1 MEEVINTIQ
10 HITQQYGKD
19 ILLEKRFLNI
29 FNDLYPIRM
38 DREDFSLLS
47 DIVKK
52 GYLKQILKIKKR
64 NLKKEI
70 DSISNSLIRDGHAEK
85 NVHHLLCSIIVG
97 IGITT
102 EQDYW
107 ETLKGQTCPKQP
119 SSSIDLNF
127 HLMGLN
133 VIPYVCLLLFL
144 AVVVSIPYLYICSLS
159 YLWPFWAITIVVSFC
174 GIATIVYYT
183 LIEKKWAS
191 FQKGCFRGLMICLS
205 ILLIVFPT
213 LAFGYKECGL
223 FYYWSFNYSE
233 YQTDALFLTI
243 MYSVVAGVLFLKSC
257 FLTTEGGLKNK
268 KQSKKC
274 NYKIVL
280 GIVSAIFCYAICTYT
295 IITMPYY
302 QKKSEFD
309 SYNIRSKELK
319 RNRQNISKSLSFC
332 GIQLG
337 DNFERCLSIVRTNMT
352 AIELE
357 SGKDARH
364 FSEIS
369 AVIDTTDY
377 SLIVDSVIKAQT
389 SWDNQNVKVG
399 LYFNK
404 GINVAIKITELNQNP
419 LPLFISK
426 YGRAE
431 YFIPKLDYDE
441 TLTSKVDN
449 NQFLYKGYDYTSYRY
464 YLGDYRCFDDY
475 RWTFRNSI
483 ISIRY
488 LGDDS
493 YSSYILYLNRNCEK
507 LYSEYKQYSEK
518 LEQEKKRQDKIKEI
532 RKYQQQQRKA
542 AIEKKHEENNHK
554 KAFNEI

>member
-10 HITQQYGKD
+10 HIIQQYGKEV
-19 ILLEKRFLNI
+19 LLEKRFLNI

-38 DREDFSLLS
+38 DREVFSLLS
-47 DIVKK
+47 DIVKR

-70 DSISNSLIRDGHAEK
+70 DSISSSLIRDGHAEK
-85 NVHHLLCSIIVG
+85 NVRHILCAIIVG
-97 IGITT
+97 VGITT

-127 HLMGLN
+127 HMIGLN
-133 VIPYVCLLLFL
+133 IIPYVCLFLFL
-144 AVVVSIPYLYICSLS
+144 AVAVSIPYLYICSLS
-159 YLWPFWAITIVVSFC
+159 YLWPFWAITIVISFC
-174 GIATIVYYT
+174 GIVTIVYYT
-183 LIEKKWAS
+183 LIEKKWTS

-205 ILLIVFPT
+205 ILLIVFPMLT
-213 LAFGYKECGL
+213 FGYKECGL
-223 FYYWSFNYSE
+223 FYYWSSNYSG
-233 YQTDALFLTI
+233 YQTDASSLTT
-243 MYSVVAGVLFLKSC
+243 MYSAVAGMLFLKSC
-257 FLTTEGGLKNK
+257 FLSTEGSLKNK
-268 KQSKKC
+268 KQSKK
-274 NYKIVL
+274 YKTVL
-280 GIVSAIFCYAICTYT
+280 GFISAIFCYAICTYT
-295 IITMPYY
+295 IIAMPYY

-309 SYNIRSKELK
+309 SYNIKSKELK
-319 RNRQNISKSLSFC
+319 QNRQNISKSLSFC

-337 DNFERCLSIVRTNMT
+337 DEFGRCLSIVRANMNT
-352 AIELE
+352 IEFE
-357 SGKDARH
+357 SGN
-364 FSEIS
+364 ETT

-377 SLIVDSVIKAQT
+377 SLIVDSVITAKT
-389 SWDNQNVKVG
+389 FWDNQNVIVS

-404 GINVAIKITELNQNP
+404 GINMAIKITGLTQNP

-426 YGRAE
+426 YGRPE
-431 YFIPKLDYDE
+431 YFIPMLDYDE
-441 TLTSKVDN
+441 TLVSKVDN

-464 YLGDYRCFDDY
+464 YLGDYICFDDY
-475 RWTFRNSI
+475 RWTFKNSI

-518 LEQEKKRQDKIKEI
+518 LEQEKRRQDKVKEI

-542 AIEKKHEENNHK
+542 AVEKKREEKNHR

>member
-10 HITQQYGKD
+10 HIIQQYGKD
-19 ILLEKRFLNI
+19 VLLEKRFLNI

-38 DREDFSLLS
+38 DREIFSLLS
-47 DIVKK
+47 DIVKR

-64 NLKKEI
+64 NLKKEM
-70 DSISNSLIRDGHAEK
+70 DSISSSLIRDGHAEK
-85 NVHHLLCSIIVG
+85 NVRHILCAIIVG
-97 IGITT
+97 VGIAT

-127 HLMGLN
+127 HMIGLN
-133 VIPYVCLLLFL
+133 IIPYVCLFLFL
-144 AVVVSIPYLYICSLS
+144 AVAVSIPYLYICSLS
-159 YLWPFWAITIVVSFC
+159 YLWPFWAITIVISFC

-183 LIEKKWAS
+183 LIEKKWTS

-205 ILLIVFPT
+205 ILLIVFPMLT
-213 LAFGYKECGL
+213 FGYKECGL
-223 FYYWSFNYSE
+223 FYYWSSNYSG
-233 YQTDALFLTI
+233 YQTDASSLTT
-243 MYSVVAGVLFLKSC
+243 MYSAVAGMLFLKSC
-257 FLTTEGGLKNK
+257 FLSTEGSLKNK
-268 KQSKKC
+268 KQSKK
-274 NYKIVL
+274 YKTIL
-280 GIVSAIFCYAICTYT
+280 GFISAIFCYTICTYT
-295 IITMPYY
+295 IIAMPYY

-309 SYNIRSKELK
+309 SYNIKSKELK
-319 RNRQNISKSLSFC
+319 QNRQNISKSLSFC

-337 DNFERCLSIVRTNMT
+337 DEFGRCLSIVRANMN
-352 AIELE
+352 AIEFE
-357 SGKDARH
+357 SGNEAT
-364 FSEIS
+364 

-377 SLIVDSVIKAQT
+377 SLIVDSVITAKT
-389 SWDNQNVKVG
+389 FWDNQNVIVS

-404 GINVAIKITELNQNP
+404 GINMAIKITGLTQNP

-426 YGRAE
+426 YGRPE
-431 YFIPKLDYDE
+431 YFIPRLDYDE

-464 YLGDYRCFDDY
+464 YLGDYICFDDY
-475 RWTFRNSI
+475 RWTFKNSI

-518 LEQEKKRQDKIKEI
+518 LEQEKRRQDKVKEI

-542 AIEKKHEENNHK
+542 AIEKKREEKNHR

>member
-10 HITQQYGKD
+10 HIIQQYGKEV
-19 ILLEKRFLNI
+19 LLEKRFLNI

-38 DREDFSLLS
+38 DREVFSLLS
-47 DIVKK
+47 DIVKR

-70 DSISNSLIRDGHAEK
+70 DSISSSLIRDGHAEK
-85 NVHHLLCSIIVG
+85 NVRHILCAIIVG
-97 IGITT
+97 VGITT

-127 HLMGLN
+127 HMIGLN
-133 VIPYVCLLLFL
+133 IIPYVCLFLFL
-144 AVVVSIPYLYICSLS
+144 AVAVSIPYLYICSLS
-159 YLWPFWAITIVVSFC
+159 YLWPFWAITIVISFC
-174 GIATIVYYT
+174 GIVTIVYYT
-183 LIEKKWAS
+183 LIEKKWTS

-205 ILLIVFPT
+205 ILLIVFPMLT
-213 LAFGYKECGL
+213 FGYKECGL
-223 FYYWSFNYSE
+223 FYYWSSNYSG
-233 YQTDALFLTI
+233 YQTDASSLTT
-243 MYSVVAGVLFLKSC
+243 MYSTVAGMLFLKSC
-257 FLTTEGGLKNK
+257 FLSTEGSLKNK
-268 KQSKKC
+268 KQSKK
-274 NYKIVL
+274 YKTVL
-280 GIVSAIFCYAICTYT
+280 GFISAIFCYAICTYT
-295 IITMPYY
+295 IIAMPYY

-309 SYNIRSKELK
+309 SYNIKSKELK
-319 RNRQNISKSLSFC
+319 QNRQNISKSLSFC

-337 DNFERCLSIVRTNMT
+337 DEFGRCLSIVRANMN
-352 AIELE
+352 AIEFE
-357 SGKDARH
+357 SGN
-364 FSEIS
+364 ETT

-377 SLIVDSVIKAQT
+377 SLIVDSVITAKT
-389 SWDNQNVKVG
+389 FWDNQNVIVS

-404 GINVAIKITELNQNP
+404 GINMAIKITGLTQNP

-426 YGRAE
+426 YGRPE
-431 YFIPKLDYDE
+431 YFIPMLDYDE
-441 TLTSKVDN
+441 TLVSKVDN

-464 YLGDYRCFDDY
+464 YLGDYICFDDY
-475 RWTFRNSI
+475 RWTFKNSI

-518 LEQEKKRQDKIKEI
+518 LEQEKRRQDKVKEI

-542 AIEKKHEENNHK
+542 AVEKKREEKNHR

>member
-10 HITQQYGKD
+10 HIIQQYGKEV
-19 ILLEKRFLNI
+19 LLEKRFLNI

-38 DREDFSLLS
+38 DREVFSLLS
-47 DIVKK
+47 DIVKR

-70 DSISNSLIRDGHAEK
+70 DSISSSLIRDGHAEK
-85 NVHHLLCSIIVG
+85 NVRHILCAIIVG
-97 IGITT
+97 VGITT

-127 HLMGLN
+127 HMIGLN
-133 VIPYVCLLLFL
+133 IIPYVCLFLFL
-144 AVVVSIPYLYICSLS
+144 AVAVSIPYLYICSLS
-159 YLWPFWAITIVVSFC
+159 YLWPFWAITIVISFC
-174 GIATIVYYT
+174 GIVTIVYYT
-183 LIEKKWAS
+183 LIEKKWTS

-205 ILLIVFPT
+205 ILLIVFPMLT
-213 LAFGYKECGL
+213 FGYKECGL
-223 FYYWSFNYSE
+223 FYYWSSNYSG
-233 YQTDALFLTI
+233 YQTDASSLTT
-243 MYSVVAGVLFLKSC
+243 MYSAVAGMLFLKSC
-257 FLTTEGGLKNK
+257 FLSTEGSLKNK
-268 KQSKKC
+268 KQSKK
-274 NYKIVL
+274 YKTVL
-280 GIVSAIFCYAICTYT
+280 GFISAIFCYAICTYT
-295 IITMPYY
+295 IIAMPYY

-309 SYNIRSKELK
+309 SYNIKSKELK
-319 RNRQNISKSLSFC
+319 QNRQNISKSLSFC

-337 DNFERCLSIVRTNMT
+337 DEFGRCLSIVRANMN
-352 AIELE
+352 AIEFE
-357 SGKDARH
+357 SGN
-364 FSEIS
+364 ETT

-377 SLIVDSVIKAQT
+377 SLIVDSVITAKT
-389 SWDNQNVKVG
+389 FWDNQNVIVS

-404 GINVAIKITELNQNP
+404 GINMAIKITGLTQNP

-426 YGRAE
+426 YGRPE
-431 YFIPKLDYDE
+431 YFIPMLDYDE
-441 TLTSKVDN
+441 TLVSKVDN

-464 YLGDYRCFDDY
+464 YLGDYICFDDY
-475 RWTFRNSI
+475 RWTFKNSI

-518 LEQEKKRQDKIKEI
+518 LEQEKRRQDKVKEI

-542 AIEKKHEENNHK
+542 AVEKKREEKNHR

>member
-1 MEEVINTIQ
+1 MEKVINTIQ
-10 HITQQYGKD
+10 HIIQQYGKD
-19 ILLEKRFLNI
+19 VLLEKRFLNI

-38 DREDFSLLS
+38 DREAFSLLS

-64 NLKKEI
+64 NLKKEM
-70 DSISNSLIRDGHAEK
+70 DSISSSLIKDGHAEK
-85 NVHHLLCSIIVG
+85 NVRHILCAIIVG
-97 IGITT
+97 TGITT

-107 ETLKGQTCPKQP
+107 ETLKGQICPKQP

-127 HLMGLN
+127 HMIGLN
-133 VIPYVCLLLFL
+133 IIPYVCLFLFL
-144 AVVVSIPYLYICSLS
+144 AVAVSIPYLYICSLS
-159 YLWPFWAITIVVSFC
+159 YLWPFWAITIVISFC

-183 LIEKKWAS
+183 LIEKKWTS

-213 LAFGYKECGL
+213 LTFCYKECGL
-223 FYYWSFNYSE
+223 FYYWSSNYSE
-233 YQTDALFLTI
+233 YQTDAWSLTM

-257 FLTTEGGLKNK
+257 FLSTEETLKNK

-295 IITMPYY
+295 IIAMPYY

-309 SYNIRSKELK
+309 SYNIKSKELK
-319 RNRQNISKSLSFC
+319 QNRQNISKSLSFC

-337 DNFERCLSIVRTNMT
+337 DEFRRCLSIVRANMN

-357 SGKDARH
+357 SGNEAT
-364 FSEIS
+364 

-377 SLIVDSVIKAQT
+377 SLIVDSVITAKT
-389 SWDNQNVKVG
+389 FWDNQNVIVS

-404 GINVAIKITELNQNP
+404 GINMAIKITGLTQNP

-426 YGRAE
+426 YGRPE
-431 YFIPKLDYDE
+431 HFIPMLDYDE

-449 NQFLYKGYDYTSYRY
+449 NQFLYKGLDYTSYRY
-464 YLGDYRCFDDY
+464 YLGDYMCFDDY
-475 RWTFRNSI
+475 RWTFKNSI

-507 LYSEYKQYSEK
+507 LYSEYKLYSEK
-518 LEQEKKRQDKIKEI
+518 LELEKRRLDKVKEI

-542 AIEKKHEENNHK
+542 AIEKKREEKNHR

>member
-1 MEEVINTIQ
+1 MEKVINTIQ
-10 HITQQYGKD
+10 HIIQQYGKD
-19 ILLEKRFLNI
+19 VLLEKRFLNI

-38 DREDFSLLS
+38 DREAFSLLS

-64 NLKKEI
+64 NLKKEM
-70 DSISNSLIRDGHAEK
+70 DSISSSLIRDGHAEK
-85 NVHHLLCSIIVG
+85 NVRHILCAIIVG
-97 IGITT
+97 VGITT

-107 ETLKGQTCPKQP
+107 ETLKGQICPKQP
-119 SSSIDLNF
+119 SPSIDLNF
-127 HLMGLN
+127 HMIGLN
-133 VIPYVCLLLFL
+133 IIPYVCLFLFL
-144 AVVVSIPYLYICSLS
+144 AVAVSIPYLYICSLS
-159 YLWPFWAITIVVSFC
+159 YLWPFWAITIVISFC

-183 LIEKKWAS
+183 LIEKKWTS

-213 LAFGYKECGL
+213 LTFCYKECGL
-223 FYYWSFNYSE
+223 FYYWSSNYSE
-233 YQTDALFLTI
+233 YQTDAWSLTM

-257 FLTTEGGLKNK
+257 FLSTEETLKNK

-295 IITMPYY
+295 IIAMPYY

-309 SYNIRSKELK
+309 SYNIKSKELK
-319 RNRQNISKSLSFC
+319 QNRQNISKSLSFC

-337 DNFERCLSIVRTNMT
+337 DEFGRCLSIVRANMN
-352 AIELE
+352 AIELA
-357 SGKDARH
+357 SGNEAT
-364 FSEIS
+364 

-377 SLIVDSVIKAQT
+377 SLIVDSVITAKT
-389 SWDNQNVKVG
+389 FWDNQNVIVS

-404 GINVAIKITELNQNP
+404 GINMAIKITGLTQNP

-426 YGRAE
+426 YGRPE
-431 YFIPKLDYDE
+431 YFIPRLDYDE

-449 NQFLYKGYDYTSYRY
+449 NQFLYKGLDYTSYRY
-464 YLGDYRCFDDY
+464 YLGDYICFDDY
-475 RWTFRNSI
+475 RWTFKKSI

-507 LYSEYKQYSEK
+507 LYSEYKLYSEK
-518 LEQEKKRQDKIKEI
+518 LEQEKRRQDKVKEI

-542 AIEKKHEENNHK
+542 AIEKKREEKNHR

>member
-10 HITQQYGKD
+10 HIIQQYGKD
-19 ILLEKRFLNI
+19 VLLEKRFLNI

-38 DREDFSLLS
+38 DREVFSLLS
-47 DIVKK
+47 DIVKR

-64 NLKKEI
+64 NLKKEM
-70 DSISNSLIRDGHAEK
+70 DSISSSLIRDGHAEK
-85 NVHHLLCSIIVG
+85 NVCHILCAIIVG
-97 IGITT
+97 VGITT
-102 EQDYW
+102 KQDYW

-119 SSSIDLNF
+119 SSSIDLNS
-127 HLMGLN
+127 HMIGLN
-133 VIPYVCLLLFL
+133 IIPYVCLFLFL
-144 AVVVSIPYLYICSLS
+144 AVAVSIPYLYICSLS
-159 YLWPFWAITIVVSFC
+159 YLWPFWAITIVISFC

-183 LIEKKWAS
+183 LIEKKWTS

-213 LAFGYKECGL
+213 LTFCYKECGL
-223 FYYWSFNYSE
+223 FYYWCSNYSE
-233 YQTDALFLTI
+233 YQTDTQSLTM

-257 FLTTEGGLKNK
+257 FLSTEETLKNK

-274 NYKIVL
+274 NYKIAL

-295 IITMPYY
+295 IIAIPYY

-309 SYNIRSKELK
+309 SYNIKSKELK
-319 RNRQNISKSLSFC
+319 QNRQNISKSLSFC

-337 DNFERCLSIVRTNMT
+337 DEFGRCLSIVRANMN
-352 AIELE
+352 AIEFE
-357 SGKDARH
+357 SGNEAT
-364 FSEIS
+364 

-377 SLIVDSVIKAQT
+377 SLIVDSVIIAKT
-389 SWDNQNVKVG
+389 FWDNQNVIVS

-404 GINVAIKITELNQNP
+404 GINMAIKITGLTQNP

-431 YFIPKLDYDE
+431 YFIPRLDYDE

-449 NQFLYKGYDYTSYRY
+449 NQFLYKGYDYTSYHY
-464 YLGDYRCFDDY
+464 YLGDYICFDDY
-475 RWTFRNSI
+475 RWTFKNSI

-518 LEQEKKRQDKIKEI
+518 LEQEKRRQDKVKEI

-542 AIEKKHEENNHK
+542 AIENKREEKNHR

>member
-10 HITQQYGKD
+10 HIIQQYGKD
-19 ILLEKRFLNI
+19 VLLEKRFLNI

-38 DREDFSLLS
+38 DREVFSLLS
-47 DIVKK
+47 DIVKR

-64 NLKKEI
+64 NLKKEM
-70 DSISNSLIRDGHAEK
+70 DSISSSLIRDGHAEK
-85 NVHHLLCSIIVG
+85 NVRHILCAIIVG
-97 IGITT
+97 VGIAT

-127 HLMGLN
+127 HMIGLN
-133 VIPYVCLLLFL
+133 IIPYVCLFLFL
-144 AVVVSIPYLYICSLS
+144 AVAVSIPYLYICSLS
-159 YLWPFWAITIVVSFC
+159 YLWPFWAITIVISFC

-183 LIEKKWAS
+183 LIEKKWTS

-205 ILLIVFPT
+205 ILLIVFPMLT
-213 LAFGYKECGL
+213 FGYKECGL
-223 FYYWSFNYSE
+223 FYYWSSNYSG
-233 YQTDALFLTI
+233 YQTDASSLTT
-243 MYSVVAGVLFLKSC
+243 MYSAVAGMLFLKSC
-257 FLTTEGGLKNK
+257 FLSTEGSLKNK
-268 KQSKKC
+268 KQSKK
-274 NYKIVL
+274 YKTVL
-280 GIVSAIFCYAICTYT
+280 GFISAIFCYTICTYT
-295 IITMPYY
+295 IIAMPYY

-309 SYNIRSKELK
+309 SYNIKSKELK
-319 RNRQNISKSLSFC
+319 QNRQNISKSLSFC

-337 DNFERCLSIVRTNMT
+337 DEIGRCLSIVRANMN
-352 AIELE
+352 AIEFE
-357 SGKDARH
+357 SGNEAT
-364 FSEIS
+364 

-377 SLIVDSVIKAQT
+377 SLIVDSVITAKT
-389 SWDNQNVKVG
+389 FWDNQNVIVS

-404 GINVAIKITELNQNP
+404 GINMAIKITGLTQNP

-426 YGRAE
+426 YGRPE
-431 YFIPKLDYDE
+431 YFIPRLDYDE

-464 YLGDYRCFDDY
+464 YLGDYICFDDY
-475 RWTFRNSI
+475 RWTFKNSI

-507 LYSEYKQYSEK
+507 LYSG
-518 LEQEKKRQDKIKEI
+518 
-532 RKYQQQQRKA
+532 
-542 AIEKKHEENNHK
+542 
-554 KAFNEI
+554 

>member
-10 HITQQYGKD
+10 HIIQQYGKEV
-19 ILLEKRFLNI
+19 LLEKRFLNI

-38 DREDFSLLS
+38 DREVFSLLS
-47 DIVKK
+47 DIVKR

-70 DSISNSLIRDGHAEK
+70 DSISSSLIRDGHAEK
-85 NVHHLLCSIIVG
+85 NVRHILCAIIVG
-97 IGITT
+97 VGITT

-127 HLMGLN
+127 HMIGLN
-133 VIPYVCLLLFL
+133 IIPYVCLFLFL
-144 AVVVSIPYLYICSLS
+144 AVAVSIPYLYICSLS
-159 YLWPFWAITIVVSFC
+159 YLWPFWAITIVISFC
-174 GIATIVYYT
+174 GIVTIVYYT
-183 LIEKKWAS
+183 LIEKKWTS

-205 ILLIVFPT
+205 ILLIVFPMLT
-213 LAFGYKECGL
+213 FGYKECGL
-223 FYYWSFNYSE
+223 FYYWSSNYSG
-233 YQTDALFLTI
+233 YQTDASSLTT
-243 MYSVVAGVLFLKSC
+243 MYSAVAGMLFLKSC
-257 FLTTEGGLKNK
+257 FLSTEGSLKNK
-268 KQSKKC
+268 KQSKK
-274 NYKIVL
+274 YKTVL
-280 GIVSAIFCYAICTYT
+280 GFISAIFCYAICTYT
-295 IITMPYY
+295 IIAMPYY

-309 SYNIRSKELK
+309 SYNIKSKELK
-319 RNRQNISKSLSFC
+319 QNRQNISKSLSFC

-337 DNFERCLSIVRTNMT
+337 DEFGRCLSIVRANMNI
-352 AIELE
+352 IEFE
-357 SGKDARH
+357 SGN
-364 FSEIS
+364 ETT

-377 SLIVDSVIKAQT
+377 SLIVDSVITAKT
-389 SWDNQNVKVG
+389 FWDNQNVIVS

-404 GINVAIKITELNQNP
+404 GINMAIKITGLTQNP

-426 YGRAE
+426 YGRPE
-431 YFIPKLDYDE
+431 YFIPMLDYDE
-441 TLTSKVDN
+441 TLVSKVDN

-464 YLGDYRCFDDY
+464 YLGDYICFDDY
-475 RWTFRNSI
+475 RWTFKNSI

-518 LEQEKKRQDKIKEI
+518 LEQEKRRQDKVKEI

-542 AIEKKHEENNHK
+542 AVEKKREEKNHR

>member
-10 HITQQYGKD
+10 HIIQQYGKEV
-19 ILLEKRFLNI
+19 LLEKRFLNI

-38 DREDFSLLS
+38 DREVFSLLS
-47 DIVKK
+47 DIVKR

-70 DSISNSLIRDGHAEK
+70 DSISSSLIRDGHAEK
-85 NVHHLLCSIIVG
+85 NVRHILCAIIVG
-97 IGITT
+97 VGITT

-127 HLMGLN
+127 HMIGLN
-133 VIPYVCLLLFL
+133 IIPYVCLFLFL
-144 AVVVSIPYLYICSLS
+144 AVAVSIPYLYICSLS
-159 YLWPFWAITIVVSFC
+159 YLWPFWAITIVISFC
-174 GIATIVYYT
+174 GIVTIVYYT
-183 LIEKKWAS
+183 LIEKKWTS

-205 ILLIVFPT
+205 ILLIVFPMLT
-213 LAFGYKECGL
+213 FGYKECGL
-223 FYYWSFNYSE
+223 FYYWSSNYSG
-233 YQTDALFLTI
+233 YQTDASSLTT
-243 MYSVVAGVLFLKSC
+243 MYSAVAGMLFLKSC
-257 FLTTEGGLKNK
+257 SLSTEGSLKNK
-268 KQSKKC
+268 KQSKK
-274 NYKIVL
+274 YKTVL
-280 GIVSAIFCYAICTYT
+280 GFISAIFCYAICTYT
-295 IITMPYY
+295 IIAMPYY

-309 SYNIRSKELK
+309 SYNIKSKELK
-319 RNRQNISKSLSFC
+319 QNRQNISKSLSFC

-337 DNFERCLSIVRTNMT
+337 DEFGRCLSIVRANMNT
-352 AIELE
+352 IEFE
-357 SGKDARH
+357 SGN
-364 FSEIS
+364 ETT

-377 SLIVDSVIKAQT
+377 SLIVDSVITAKT
-389 SWDNQNVKVG
+389 FWDNQNVIVS

-404 GINVAIKITELNQNP
+404 GINMAIKITGLTQNP

-426 YGRAE
+426 YGRPE
-431 YFIPKLDYDE
+431 YFIPMLDYDE
-441 TLTSKVDN
+441 TLVSKVDN

-464 YLGDYRCFDDY
+464 YLGDYICFDDY
-475 RWTFRNSI
+475 RWTFKNSI

-518 LEQEKKRQDKIKEI
+518 LEQEKRRQDKVKEI

-542 AIEKKHEENNHK
+542 AVEKKREEKNHR

>member
-1 MEEVINTIQ
+1 MEKVINTIQ
-10 HITQQYGKD
+10 HIIQQYGKD
-19 ILLEKRFLNI
+19 VLLEKRFLNI

-38 DREDFSLLS
+38 DREAFSLLS

-64 NLKKEI
+64 NLKKEM
-70 DSISNSLIRDGHAEK
+70 DSISSSLIRDGHAEK
-85 NVHHLLCSIIVG
+85 NVRHILCAIIVG
-97 IGITT
+97 VGITT

-107 ETLKGQTCPKQP
+107 ETLKGQICPKQP
-119 SSSIDLNF
+119 SPSIDLNF
-127 HLMGLN
+127 HMIGLN
-133 VIPYVCLLLFL
+133 IIPYVCLFLFL
-144 AVVVSIPYLYICSLS
+144 AVAVSIPYLYICSLS
-159 YLWPFWAITIVVSFC
+159 YLWPFWAITIVISFC

-183 LIEKKWAS
+183 LIEKKWTS

-213 LAFGYKECGL
+213 LTFCYKECGL
-223 FYYWSFNYSE
+223 FYYWSSNYSE
-233 YQTDALFLTI
+233 YQTDAWSLTM

-257 FLTTEGGLKNK
+257 FLSTEETLKNK
-268 KQSKKC
+268 KRSKKC

-295 IITMPYY
+295 IIAMPYY

-309 SYNIRSKELK
+309 SYNIKSKELK
-319 RNRQNISKSLSFC
+319 QNRQNISKSLSFC

-337 DNFERCLSIVRTNMT
+337 DEFGRCLSIVRANMN
-352 AIELE
+352 AIELA
-357 SGKDARH
+357 SGNEAT
-364 FSEIS
+364 

-377 SLIVDSVIKAQT
+377 SLIVDSVITAKT
-389 SWDNQNVKVG
+389 FWDNQNVIVS

-404 GINVAIKITELNQNP
+404 GINMAIKITGLTQNP

-426 YGRAE
+426 YGRPE
-431 YFIPKLDYDE
+431 YFIPRLDYDE

-449 NQFLYKGYDYTSYRY
+449 NQFLYKGLDYTSYRY
-464 YLGDYRCFDDY
+464 YLGDYICFDDY
-475 RWTFRNSI
+475 RWTFKKSI

-507 LYSEYKQYSEK
+507 LYSEYKLYSEK
-518 LEQEKKRQDKIKEI
+518 LEQEKRRQDKVKEI

-542 AIEKKHEENNHK
+542 AIEKKREEKNHR

>member
-10 HITQQYGKD
+10 HIIQQYGKD
-19 ILLEKRFLNI
+19 VLLEKRFLNI

-38 DREDFSLLS
+38 DREVFSLLS
-47 DIVKK
+47 DIVKR
-52 GYLKQILKIKKR
+52 GCLKQILKIKKR
-64 NLKKEI
+64 NLKKEM
-70 DSISNSLIRDGHAEK
+70 DSISSSLIRDGHAEK
-85 NVHHLLCSIIVG
+85 NVRHILCAIIVG
-97 IGITT
+97 VGIAT

-127 HLMGLN
+127 HMIGLN
-133 VIPYVCLLLFL
+133 IIPYVCLFLFL
-144 AVVVSIPYLYICSLS
+144 AVAVSIPYLYICSLS
-159 YLWPFWAITIVVSFC
+159 YLWPFWAITIVISFC

-183 LIEKKWAS
+183 LIEKKWTS

-205 ILLIVFPT
+205 ILLIVFPMLT
-213 LAFGYKECGL
+213 FGYKECGL
-223 FYYWSFNYSE
+223 FYYWSSNYSG
-233 YQTDALFLTI
+233 YQTDASSLTT
-243 MYSVVAGVLFLKSC
+243 MYSAVAGMLFLKSC
-257 FLTTEGGLKNK
+257 FLSTEGSLKNK
-268 KQSKKC
+268 KQSKK
-274 NYKIVL
+274 YKTVL
-280 GIVSAIFCYAICTYT
+280 GFISAIFCYTICTYT
-295 IITMPYY
+295 IIAMPYY

-309 SYNIRSKELK
+309 SYNIKSKELK
-319 RNRQNISKSLSFC
+319 QNRQNISKSLSFC

-337 DNFERCLSIVRTNMT
+337 DEFGRCLSIVRANMN
-352 AIELE
+352 AIEFE
-357 SGKDARH
+357 SGNEAT
-364 FSEIS
+364 

-377 SLIVDSVIKAQT
+377 SLIVDSVITAKT
-389 SWDNQNVKVG
+389 FWDNQNVIVS

-404 GINVAIKITELNQNP
+404 GINMAIKITGLTQNP

-426 YGRAE
+426 YGRPE
-431 YFIPKLDYDE
+431 YFIPRLDYDE

-464 YLGDYRCFDDY
+464 YLGDYICFDDY
-475 RWTFRNSI
+475 RWTFKNSI

-518 LEQEKKRQDKIKEI
+518 LEQEKRRQDKVKEI

-542 AIEKKHEENNHK
+542 AIEKKREEKNHR

>member
-10 HITQQYGKD
+10 HIIQQYGKD
-19 ILLEKRFLNI
+19 VLLEKRFLNI

-38 DREDFSLLS
+38 DREVFSLLS
-47 DIVKK
+47 DIVKR
-52 GYLKQILKIKKR
+52 GYLKQILKIKKK
-64 NLKKEI
+64 NLKKEM
-70 DSISNSLIRDGHAEK
+70 DSISSSLIREGHAEK
-85 NVHHLLCSIIVG
+85 NVRHILCAIIVG
-97 IGITT
+97 VGITT

-127 HLMGLN
+127 HMIGLN
-133 VIPYVCLLLFL
+133 IIPYVCLFLFL
-144 AVVVSIPYLYICSLS
+144 TVAVSIPYLYICSLS
-159 YLWPFWAITIVVSFC
+159 YLWPFGAITIVISFC

-183 LIEKKWAS
+183 LIEKKWTS
-191 FQKGCFRGLMICLS
+191 FQKGCFRGVMICLS

-213 LAFGYKECGL
+213 LTFCYKECGL
-223 FYYWSFNYSE
+223 FYYWSSNYSE
-233 YQTDALFLTI
+233 YQTDAWSLTM

-257 FLTTEGGLKNK
+257 FLSTEETLKNK

-295 IITMPYY
+295 IIAMPYY

-309 SYNIRSKELK
+309 SYNIKSKELK
-319 RNRQNISKSLSFC
+319 QNRQNISKSLSYC

-337 DNFERCLSIVRTNMT
+337 DEFERCLSKVRANMN
-352 AIELE
+352 AIEFE
-357 SGKDARH
+357 SAN
-364 FSEIS
+364 EAT

-377 SLIVDSVIKAQT
+377 SLIVDSVITAKT
-389 SWDNQNVKVG
+389 FWDNQNVIVS

-404 GINVAIKITELNQNP
+404 GINMAIKITGLTQNP

-426 YGRAE
+426 YGRPE
-431 YFIPKLDYDE
+431 YFIPRLDYDE

-449 NQFLYKGYDYTSYRY
+449 NQFLYKGYDYTSYHC
-464 YLGDYRCFDDY
+464 YLGDYICFDDY
-475 RWTFRNSI
+475 RWTFKNSI

-518 LEQEKKRQDKIKEI
+518 LEQEKRRQDKVKEI

-542 AIEKKHEENNHK
+542 AIEKKREEKNNR

>member
-10 HITQQYGKD
+10 HIIQQYGKD
-19 ILLEKRFLNI
+19 VLLEKRFLNI

-38 DREDFSLLS
+38 DREVFSLLS
-47 DIVKK
+47 DIVKR

-64 NLKKEI
+64 NLKKEM
-70 DSISNSLIRDGHAEK
+70 DSISSSLIRDGHAEK
-85 NVHHLLCSIIVG
+85 NVRHILCAIIVG
-97 IGITT
+97 VGIAT

-127 HLMGLN
+127 HMIGLN
-133 VIPYVCLLLFL
+133 IIPYVCLFLFL
-144 AVVVSIPYLYICSLS
+144 AVAVSIPYLYICSLS
-159 YLWPFWAITIVVSFC
+159 YLWPFWAITIVISFC

-183 LIEKKWAS
+183 LIEKKWTS

-205 ILLIVFPT
+205 ILLIVFPMLT
-213 LAFGYKECGL
+213 FGYKECGL
-223 FYYWSFNYSE
+223 FYYWSSNYSG
-233 YQTDALFLTI
+233 YQTDASSLTT
-243 MYSVVAGVLFLKSC
+243 MYSAVAGMLFLKSC
-257 FLTTEGGLKNK
+257 FLSTEGSLKNK
-268 KQSKKC
+268 KQSKK
-274 NYKIVL
+274 YKTVL
-280 GIVSAIFCYAICTYT
+280 GFISAIFCYTICTYT
-295 IITMPYY
+295 IIAMPYY

-309 SYNIRSKELK
+309 SYNIKSKELK
-319 RNRQNISKSLSFC
+319 QNRQNISKSLSFC
-332 GIQLG
+332 GIQFG
-337 DNFERCLSIVRTNMT
+337 DEFGRCLSIVRAKMN
-352 AIELE
+352 AIEFE
-357 SGKDARH
+357 SGNEAT
-364 FSEIS
+364 

-377 SLIVDSVIKAQT
+377 SLIVDSVITAKT
-389 SWDNQNVKVG
+389 FWDNQNVIVS

-404 GINVAIKITELNQNP
+404 GINMAIKITGLTQNP

-426 YGRAE
+426 YGRPE
-431 YFIPKLDYDE
+431 YFIPRLDYDE

-464 YLGDYRCFDDY
+464 YLGDYICFDDY
-475 RWTFRNSI
+475 RWTFKNSI

-518 LEQEKKRQDKIKEI
+518 LEQEKRRQDKVKEI

-542 AIEKKHEENNHK
+542 AIEKKREEKNHR

>member
-10 HITQQYGKD
+10 HIIQQYGKD
-19 ILLEKRFLNI
+19 VLLEKRFLNI

-38 DREDFSLLS
+38 DREVFSLLS
-47 DIVKK
+47 DIVKR

-64 NLKKEI
+64 NLKKEM
-70 DSISNSLIRDGHAEK
+70 DSISSSLIRDGHAEK
-85 NVHHLLCSIIVG
+85 NVRHILCAIIVG
-97 IGITT
+97 VGIAT

-127 HLMGLN
+127 HMIGLN
-133 VIPYVCLLLFL
+133 IIPYVCLFLFL
-144 AVVVSIPYLYICSLS
+144 AVAVSIPYLYICSLS
-159 YLWPFWAITIVVSFC
+159 YLWPFWAITIVISFC

-183 LIEKKWAS
+183 LIEKKWTS

-205 ILLIVFPT
+205 ILLIVFPMLT
-213 LAFGYKECGL
+213 FGYKECGL
-223 FYYWSFNYSE
+223 FYYWSSNYSG
-233 YQTDALFLTI
+233 YQTDASSLTT
-243 MYSVVAGVLFLKSC
+243 MYSAVAGMLFLKSC
-257 FLTTEGGLKNK
+257 FLSTEGSLKNK
-268 KQSKKC
+268 KQSKK
-274 NYKIVL
+274 YKTVL
-280 GIVSAIFCYAICTYT
+280 GFISAIFCYTICTYT
-295 IITMPYY
+295 IIAMPYY

-309 SYNIRSKELK
+309 SYNIKSKELK
-319 RNRQNISKSLSFC
+319 QNRQNISKSLSFC

-337 DNFERCLSIVRTNMT
+337 DEFGRCLSIVRANMN
-352 AIELE
+352 AIEFE
-357 SGKDARH
+357 SGNEAT
-364 FSEIS
+364 

-377 SLIVDSVIKAQT
+377 SLIVDSVITAKT
-389 SWDNQNVKVG
+389 FWDNQNVIVS

-404 GINVAIKITELNQNP
+404 GINMAIKITGLTQNP

-426 YGRAE
+426 YGRPE
-431 YFIPKLDYDE
+431 YFIPRLDYDE

-464 YLGDYRCFDDY
+464 YLGDYIYFDDY
-475 RWTFRNSI
+475 RWTFKNSI

-518 LEQEKKRQDKIKEI
+518 LEQEKRRQDKVKEI

-542 AIEKKHEENNHK
+542 AIEKKREEKNHR

>member
-10 HITQQYGKD
+10 HIIQQYGKEV
-19 ILLEKRFLNI
+19 LLEKRFLNI
-29 FNDLYPIRM
+29 FNNLYPIRM
-38 DREDFSLLS
+38 DREVFSLLS
-47 DIVKK
+47 DIVKR

-70 DSISNSLIRDGHAEK
+70 DSISSSLIRDGHAEK
-85 NVHHLLCSIIVG
+85 NVRHILCAIIVG
-97 IGITT
+97 VGITT

-127 HLMGLN
+127 HMIGLN
-133 VIPYVCLLLFL
+133 IIPYVCLFLFL
-144 AVVVSIPYLYICSLS
+144 AVAVSIPYLYICSLS
-159 YLWPFWAITIVVSFC
+159 YLWPFWAITIVISFC
-174 GIATIVYYT
+174 GIVTIVYYT
-183 LIEKKWAS
+183 LIEKKWTS

-205 ILLIVFPT
+205 ILLIVFPMLT
-213 LAFGYKECGL
+213 FGYKECGL
-223 FYYWSFNYSE
+223 FYYWSSNYSG
-233 YQTDALFLTI
+233 YQTDASSLTT
-243 MYSVVAGVLFLKSC
+243 MYSAVAGMLFLKSC
-257 FLTTEGGLKNK
+257 FLSTEGSLKNK
-268 KQSKKC
+268 KQSKK
-274 NYKIVL
+274 YKTVL
-280 GIVSAIFCYAICTYT
+280 GFISAIFCYAICTYT
-295 IITMPYY
+295 IIAMPYY

-309 SYNIRSKELK
+309 SYNIKSKELK
-319 RNRQNISKSLSFC
+319 QNRQNISKSLSFC

-337 DNFERCLSIVRTNMT
+337 DEFGRCLSIVRANMNT
-352 AIELE
+352 IEFE
-357 SGKDARH
+357 SGN
-364 FSEIS
+364 ETT

-377 SLIVDSVIKAQT
+377 SLIVDSVITAKT
-389 SWDNQNVKVG
+389 FWDNQNVIVS

-404 GINVAIKITELNQNP
+404 GINMAIKITGLTQNP

-426 YGRAE
+426 YGRPE
-431 YFIPKLDYDE
+431 YFIPMLDYDE
-441 TLTSKVDN
+441 TLVSKVDN

-464 YLGDYRCFDDY
+464 YLGDYICFDDY
-475 RWTFRNSI
+475 RWTFKNSI

-518 LEQEKKRQDKIKEI
+518 LEQEKRRQDKVKEI

-542 AIEKKHEENNHK
+542 AVEKKREEKNHR

>member
-1 MEEVINTIQ
+1 MKEVINTIQ
-10 HITQQYGKD
+10 HIIQQYGKEV
-19 ILLEKRFLNI
+19 LLEKRFLNI

-38 DREDFSLLS
+38 DREVFSLLS
-47 DIVKK
+47 DIVKR

-70 DSISNSLIRDGHAEK
+70 DSISSSLIRDGHAEK
-85 NVHHLLCSIIVG
+85 NVRHILCAIIVG
-97 IGITT
+97 AGITT

-127 HLMGLN
+127 HMIGLN
-133 VIPYVCLLLFL
+133 IIPYVCLFLFL
-144 AVVVSIPYLYICSLS
+144 AVAVSIPYLYICSLS
-159 YLWPFWAITIVVSFC
+159 HLWPFWAITIVISFC

-183 LIEKKWAS
+183 LIEKKWTS

-205 ILLIVFPT
+205 ILLIVLPMLT
-213 LAFGYKECGL
+213 FGYKECGL
-223 FYYWSFNYSE
+223 FYYWSSNYSGC
-233 YQTDALFLTI
+233 QTDASSLTT
-243 MYSVVAGVLFLKSC
+243 MYSAVAGMLFLKSC
-257 FLTTEGGLKNK
+257 FLSTEGSLKNK
-268 KQSKKC
+268 KQSKK
-274 NYKIVL
+274 YKTVL
-280 GIVSAIFCYAICTYT
+280 GFISAIFCYAICTYT
-295 IITMPYY
+295 IIAMPYY

-309 SYNIRSKELK
+309 SYNIKSKELK
-319 RNRQNISKSLSFC
+319 QNRQNISKSLSFC

-337 DNFERCLSIVRTNMT
+337 DEFGRCLSIVRANMN
-352 AIELE
+352 AIEFE
-357 SGKDARH
+357 SGNEAT
-364 FSEIS
+364 

-377 SLIVDSVIKAQT
+377 SLIVDSVITAKT
-389 SWDNQNVKVG
+389 FWDNQNVIVS

-404 GINVAIKITELNQNP
+404 GINMAIKITGLTQNP

-426 YGRAE
+426 YGRPE
-431 YFIPKLDYDE
+431 YFIPRLDYDE

-464 YLGDYRCFDDY
+464 YLGDYICFDDY
-475 RWTFRNSI
+475 RWTFKNSI

-518 LEQEKKRQDKIKEI
+518 LEQEKRRQDKVKEI
-532 RKYQQQQRKA
+532 RKHQQQQRKA
-542 AIEKKHEENNHK
+542 AIEKKREEKNHR

>member
-10 HITQQYGKD
+10 HIIQQYGKEV
-19 ILLEKRFLNI
+19 LLEKRFLNI

-38 DREDFSLLS
+38 DREVFSLLS
-47 DIVKK
+47 DIVKR

-70 DSISNSLIRDGHAEK
+70 DSISSSLIRDGHAEK
-85 NVHHLLCSIIVG
+85 NVRHILCAIIVG
-97 IGITT
+97 VGITT

-127 HLMGLN
+127 HMIGLN
-133 VIPYVCLLLFL
+133 IIPYVCLFLFL
-144 AVVVSIPYLYICSLS
+144 AVAVSIPYLYICSLS
-159 YLWPFWAITIVVSFC
+159 YLWPFWAITIVISFC
-174 GIATIVYYT
+174 GIVTIVYYT
-183 LIEKKWAS
+183 LIEKKWTS

-205 ILLIVFPT
+205 ILLIVCPMLT
-213 LAFGYKECGL
+213 FGYKECGL
-223 FYYWSFNYSE
+223 FYYWSSNYSG
-233 YQTDALFLTI
+233 YQTDASSLTT
-243 MYSVVAGVLFLKSC
+243 MYSAVAGMLFLKSC
-257 FLTTEGGLKNK
+257 FLSTEGSLKNK
-268 KQSKKC
+268 KQSKK
-274 NYKIVL
+274 YKTVL
-280 GIVSAIFCYAICTYT
+280 GFISAIFCYAICTYT
-295 IITMPYY
+295 IIAMPYY

-309 SYNIRSKELK
+309 SYNIKSKELK
-319 RNRQNISKSLSFC
+319 QNRQNISKSLSFC

-337 DNFERCLSIVRTNMT
+337 DEFGRCLSIVRANMN
-352 AIELE
+352 AIEFE
-357 SGKDARH
+357 SGN
-364 FSEIS
+364 ETT

-377 SLIVDSVIKAQT
+377 SLIVDSVITAKT
-389 SWDNQNVKVG
+389 FWDNQNVIVS

-404 GINVAIKITELNQNP
+404 GINMAIKITGLTQNP

-426 YGRAE
+426 YGRPE
-431 YFIPKLDYDE
+431 YFIPMLDYDE
-441 TLTSKVDN
+441 TLVSKVDN

-464 YLGDYRCFDDY
+464 YLGDYICFDDY
-475 RWTFRNSI
+475 RWTFKNSI

-518 LEQEKKRQDKIKEI
+518 LEQEKRRQDKVKEI

-542 AIEKKHEENNHK
+542 AVEKKREEKNHR

>member
-10 HITQQYGKD
+10 HIIQQYGKD
-19 ILLEKRFLNI
+19 VLLEKRFLNI

-38 DREDFSLLS
+38 DREVFSLLS
-47 DIVKK
+47 DIVKR

-64 NLKKEI
+64 NLKKEM
-70 DSISNSLIRDGHAEK
+70 DSISSSLIRDGHAEK
-85 NVHHLLCSIIVG
+85 NVRHILCAIIVG
-97 IGITT
+97 VGIAT

-127 HLMGLN
+127 HMIGLN
-133 VIPYVCLLLFL
+133 IIPYVCLFLFL
-144 AVVVSIPYLYICSLS
+144 AVAVSIPYLYICSLS
-159 YLWPFWAITIVVSFC
+159 YLWPFWAITIVISFC

-183 LIEKKWAS
+183 LIEKKWTS

-205 ILLIVFPT
+205 ILLIVFPMLT
-213 LAFGYKECGL
+213 FGYKECGL
-223 FYYWSFNYSE
+223 FYYWSSNYSG
-233 YQTDALFLTI
+233 YQTDASSLTT
-243 MYSVVAGVLFLKSC
+243 MYSAVAGMLFLKSC
-257 FLTTEGGLKNK
+257 FLSTEGSLKNK
-268 KQSKKC
+268 KQSKK
-274 NYKIVL
+274 YKTVL
-280 GIVSAIFCYAICTYT
+280 GFISAIFCYTICTYT
-295 IITMPYY
+295 IIAMPYY

-309 SYNIRSKELK
+309 SYNIKSKELK
-319 RNRQNISKSLSFC
+319 QNRQNISKSLSFC

-337 DNFERCLSIVRTNMT
+337 DEFGRCLSIVRANMN
-352 AIELE
+352 AIEFE
-357 SGKDARH
+357 SGNEAT
-364 FSEIS
+364 

-377 SLIVDSVIKAQT
+377 SLIVDSVITAKT
-389 SWDNQNVKVG
+389 FWDNQNVIVS

-404 GINVAIKITELNQNP
+404 GINMAIKITGLTQNP

-426 YGRAE
+426 YGRPE
-431 YFIPKLDYDE
+431 YFIPRLDYDE

-464 YLGDYRCFDDY
+464 YLGDYICFDDY
-475 RWTFRNSI
+475 RWTFKNSI

-518 LEQEKKRQDKIKEI
+518 LEQEKRRQDKVKEI

-542 AIEKKHEENNHK
+542 TIEKKREEKNHR

>member
-10 HITQQYGKD
+10 HIIQQYGKD
-19 ILLEKRFLNI
+19 VLLEKRFLNI

-38 DREDFSLLS
+38 DREVFSLLS
-47 DIVKK
+47 DIVKR

-70 DSISNSLIRDGHAEK
+70 DSISSSLIRDGHAEK
-85 NVHHLLCSIIVG
+85 NVRHILCAIIVG
-97 IGITT
+97 VGIAT

-127 HLMGLN
+127 HMIGLN
-133 VIPYVCLLLFL
+133 IIPYVCLFLFL
-144 AVVVSIPYLYICSLS
+144 AVAVSIPYLYICSLS
-159 YLWPFWAITIVVSFC
+159 YLWPFWAITIVISFC

-183 LIEKKWAS
+183 LIEKKWTS

-205 ILLIVFPT
+205 ILLIVFPMLT
-213 LAFGYKECGL
+213 FGYKECGL
-223 FYYWSFNYSE
+223 FYYWSSNYSG
-233 YQTDALFLTI
+233 YQTDASSLTT
-243 MYSVVAGVLFLKSC
+243 MYSAVAGMLFLKSC
-257 FLTTEGGLKNK
+257 FLSTEGSLKNK
-268 KQSKKC
+268 KQSKK
-274 NYKIVL
+274 YKTVL
-280 GIVSAIFCYAICTYT
+280 GFISAIFCYTICTYT
-295 IITMPYY
+295 IIAMPYY

-309 SYNIRSKELK
+309 SYNIKSKELK
-319 RNRQNISKSLSFC
+319 QNRQNISKSLSFC

-337 DNFERCLSIVRTNMT
+337 DEFGRCLSIVRANMN
-352 AIELE
+352 AIEFE
-357 SGKDARH
+357 SGNEAT
-364 FSEIS
+364 

-377 SLIVDSVIKAQT
+377 SLIVDSVITAKT
-389 SWDNQNVKVG
+389 FWDNQNVIVS

-404 GINVAIKITELNQNP
+404 GINMAIKITGLTQNP

-426 YGRAE
+426 YGRPE
-431 YFIPKLDYDE
+431 YFIPRLDYDE

-464 YLGDYRCFDDY
+464 YLGDYICFEDY
-475 RWTFRNSI
+475 RWTFKNSI

-518 LEQEKKRQDKIKEI
+518 LEREKRRQDKVKEI

-542 AIEKKHEENNHK
+542 AIEKKREEKNHR

>member
-1 MEEVINTIQ
+1 MEEVIKTIQ
-10 HITQQYGKD
+10 HIIQQYGKD
-19 ILLEKRFLNI
+19 VLLEKRFLNI
-29 FNDLYPIRM
+29 FNDLYPTRM
-38 DREDFSLLS
+38 DREKFSLLS
-47 DIVKK
+47 DIVKR
-52 GYLKQILKIKKR
+52 GYLKQIVKIKKR

-70 DSISNSLIRDGHAEK
+70 DSISSSLMRDGHAEK
-85 NVHHLLCSIIVG
+85 DVRYLLCAILVG
-97 IGITT
+97 VGITT

-107 ETLKGQTCPKQP
+107 EILKDQTCSKQP

-127 HLMGLN
+127 HIFGLN
-133 VIPYVCLLLFL
+133 IIPYVCLFVFL
-144 AVVVSIPYLYICSLS
+144 AVAVSIPYLYICSLS
-159 YLWPFWAITIVVSFC
+159 YLWPFWAITIVISFC
-174 GIATIVYYT
+174 AIAAIVYYT
-183 LIEKKWAS
+183 LIEKKWTS

-205 ILLIVFPT
+205 TLLIIFPT
-213 LAFGYKECGL
+213 LTSIYKECGL
-223 FYYWSFNYSE
+223 FYYWSANYFES
-233 YQTDALFLTI
+233 QTESWSITMI
-243 MYSVVAGVLFLKSC
+243 YSVIAGILLLRLC
-257 FLTTEGGLKNK
+257 FPPTGESLKNK
-268 KQSKKC
+268 NQGKKC
-274 NYKIVL
+274 KYKIML
-280 GIVSAIFCYAICTYT
+280 GIVSAVSCYVICTYT
-295 IITMPYY
+295 IIATPYY
-302 QKKSEFD
+302 QKKAEFD

-377 SLIVDSVIKAQT
+377 SLIVDSVIKAQI

-404 GINVAIKITELNQNP
+404 GINVAIKITELTQNP
-419 LPLFISK
+419 LPLFMSK
-426 YGRAE
+426 YGRPE

-441 TLTSKVDN
+441 TLTSKIDN

-464 YLGDYRCFDDY
+464 YLGDYICFDDY

-488 LGDDS
+488 RGDDS

-518 LEQEKKRQDKIKEI
+518 LEKEKRHQEKIKEI
-532 RKYQQQQRKA
+532 RKYQQQQHKA
-542 AIEKKHEENNHK
+542 AIEKKREENNHK

>member
-10 HITQQYGKD
+10 HIIQQYGKD
-19 ILLEKRFLNI
+19 VLLEKRFLSI

-38 DREDFSLLS
+38 DKEAFSLLS

-64 NLKKEI
+64 NLKKEM
-70 DSISNSLIRDGHAEK
+70 DSISSSLIRDGHAEK
-85 NVHHLLCSIIVG
+85 NVRHILCAIIVG

-107 ETLKGQTCPKQP
+107 ETLKGQICPKQP
-119 SSSIDLNF
+119 SSSINLNF
-127 HLMGLN
+127 HMIGLN
-133 VIPYVCLLLFL
+133 IIPYVCLFLFL
-144 AVVVSIPYLYICSLS
+144 AVAVFIPYLYICSLS
-159 YLWPFWAITIVVSFC
+159 YLWPFWAITIVISFC

-183 LIEKKWAS
+183 LIEKKWTS
-191 FQKGCFRGLMICLS
+191 FQKGCFHGLMICLS
-205 ILLIVFPT
+205 ILLIVFPMLT
-213 LAFGYKECGL
+213 FCYNECGL
-223 FYYWSFNYSE
+223 FYYWSSNYSKG
-233 YQTDALFLTI
+233 QTDAWSLT
-243 MYSVVAGVLFLKSC
+243 MKYSVVAGVLFLISC
-257 FLTTEGGLKNK
+257 FLSTEDTLKNK

-295 IITMPYY
+295 IIAMPYY

-309 SYNIRSKELK
+309 SYNIKSKELK
-319 RNRQNISKSLSFC
+319 QNRQNISKSLSFC

-337 DNFERCLSIVRTNMT
+337 DEFGRCLSIVRANMN

-357 SGKDARH
+357 SGNEAT
-364 FSEIS
+364 

-377 SLIVDSVIKAQT
+377 SLIVDSVITAK
-389 SWDNQNVKVG
+389 SFWDNQNVIVS

-404 GINVAIKITELNQNP
+404 GINMAIKITGLTQNP

-426 YGRAE
+426 YGRPE
-431 YFIPKLDYDE
+431 YFIPRLDYDE

-449 NQFLYKGYDYTSYRY
+449 NQFLYKGYHYKSYRY
-464 YLGDYRCFDDY
+464 YLDDYICFDDY
-475 RWTFRNSI
+475 RWTFKNSI

-507 LYSEYKQYSEK
+507 LYSEYKLYSEK
-518 LEQEKKRQDKIKEI
+518 LEQKKRRQDKVKEI

-542 AIEKKHEENNHK
+542 AIEKKREEKNHR

>member
-10 HITQQYGKD
+10 HIIQQYGKD
-19 ILLEKRFLNI
+19 VLLEKRFLNI

-38 DREDFSLLS
+38 DREVFSLLS
-47 DIVKK
+47 DIVKR

-64 NLKKEI
+64 NLKKEM
-70 DSISNSLIRDGHAEK
+70 DSISSSLIRDGHAEK
-85 NVHHLLCSIIVG
+85 NVRHILCAIIVG
-97 IGITT
+97 VGIAT

-127 HLMGLN
+127 HMIGLN
-133 VIPYVCLLLFL
+133 IIPYVCLFLFL
-144 AVVVSIPYLYICSLS
+144 AVAVSIPYLYICSLS
-159 YLWPFWAITIVVSFC
+159 YLWPFWAITIVISFC

-183 LIEKKWAS
+183 LIEKKWTS

-205 ILLIVFPT
+205 ILLIVFPMLT
-213 LAFGYKECGL
+213 FGYKECGL
-223 FYYWSFNYSE
+223 FYYWSSNYSG
-233 YQTDALFLTI
+233 YQTDASSLTT
-243 MYSVVAGVLFLKSC
+243 MYSAVAGMLFLKSC
-257 FLTTEGGLKNK
+257 FLSTEGSLKNK
-268 KQSKKC
+268 KQSKK
-274 NYKIVL
+274 YKTVL
-280 GIVSAIFCYAICTYT
+280 GFISAIFCYTICTYT
-295 IITMPYY
+295 IIAMPYY

-309 SYNIRSKELK
+309 SYNIKSKELK
-319 RNRQNISKSLSFC
+319 QNRQNISKSLSFC

-337 DNFERCLSIVRTNMT
+337 DEFGRCLSIVRANMN
-352 AIELE
+352 AIEFE
-357 SGKDARH
+357 SGNEAT
-364 FSEIS
+364 

-377 SLIVDSVIKAQT
+377 SLIVDSVITAKT
-389 SWDNQNVKVG
+389 FWDNQNVIVS

-404 GINVAIKITELNQNP
+404 GINMAIKITGLTQNP

-426 YGRAE
+426 YGRPE
-431 YFIPKLDYDE
+431 YFIPRLDYDE

-464 YLGDYRCFDDY
+464 YLGDDIYFDDY
-475 RWTFRNSI
+475 RWTFKNSI

-518 LEQEKKRQDKIKEI
+518 LEQEKRRQDKVKEI

-542 AIEKKHEENNHK
+542 AIEKKREEKNHR